1 MREGSKTKGWQ
12 ADKTVP
18 VTTHKKN
25 SKEGDDFVS
34 ETETWKNSI
43 SFYERGLEL

>member
-1 MREGSKTKGWQ
+1 MREDSKTKDWQ
-12 ADKTVP
+12 GERTVP